1 MDFNEYGTIGLLFL
15 DSLVFVYDRNAKKF
29 VIAGVELLDCRV
41 VGNYD
46 TLIETS
52 EQEWPFD
59 DEDYS

>member
-15 DSLVFVYDRNAKKF
+15 DSLVFVYDRSAKKF
-29 VIAGVELLDCRV
+29 VIAGIELLDCRV
-41 VGNYD
+41 AGSYD